1 MIRFEPSFFLER
13 NRDIDEV
20 TLRAIAREVR
30 KDILKMTTAVNSGHP
45 GGSMSAAD
53 ILVTLYYYKMRHNP
67 ENPKWEKRDRFVLSK
82 GHSSPA
88 LYSVLARTGY
98 FPLEKLK
105 EFRVLEGDLQG
116 HPSMLTTPGVEISTG
131 SLGHGISAAVGMA
144 LALKLDRSDS
154 RVYCMIGDGEA
165 QEGSVWEAAMAAS
178 HYNLDNLCVILDNN
192 NLQIDGPVDEVMSI
206 YPTVEKW
213 KAFGWHVIEINGHDF
228 REIKEALDEADTV
241 KYKPTMVIAKT
252 VKGKGVSF
260 MENRVEWH
268 GKALPPD
275 LLKEALKE
283 LGEVTEGGEHG
294 EG

>member
-30 KDILKMTTAVNSGHP
+30 KDILKMTSEAQSGHP
-45 GGSMSAAD
+45 GGAMSAAD
-53 ILVTLYYYKMRHNP
+53 IIVTLYYYKMRHNP

-82 GHSSPA
+82 GHVCPA

-98 FPLEKLK
+98 FPLEKLH
-105 EFRVLEGDLQG
+105 EFRKIDGDLQG
-116 HPSMLTTPGVEISTG
+116 HPDMHKTPGIEISTG
-131 SLGHGISAAVGMA
+131 SLGHGIGAAVGMA
-144 LALKLDRSDS
+144 LGLKLDKSDS

-165 QEGSVWEAAMAAS
+165 QEGSVWEASMAAS
-178 HYNLDNLCVILDNN
+178 HYNLDNLVVILDNN
-192 NLQIDGPVDEVMSI
+192 NLQIDGPVDDVMSI
-206 YPTVEKW
+206 YPAVEKW
-213 KAFGWHVIEINGHDF
+213 KAFGWHVVEINGHDF
-228 REIKEALDEADTV
+228 KEIKAALDEADSV
-241 KYKPTMVIAKT
+241 KFKPTMIVAKT

-260 MENRVEWH
+260 MENRAEWH

-283 LGEVTEGGEHG
+283 LGEIV
-294 EG
+294 

>member
-1 MIRFEPSFFLER
+1 
-13 NRDIDEV
+13 
-20 TLRAIAREVR
+20 
-30 KDILKMTTAVNSGHP
+30 
-45 GGSMSAAD
+45 
-53 ILVTLYYYKMRHNP
+53 
-67 ENPKWEKRDRFVLSK
+67 
-82 GHSSPA
+82 
-88 LYSVLARTGY
+88 
-98 FPLEKLK
+98 
-105 EFRVLEGDLQG
+105 
-116 HPSMLTTPGVEISTG
+116 
-131 SLGHGISAAVGMA
+131 
-144 LALKLDRSDS
+144 
-154 RVYCMIGDGEA
+154 MIGDGEA

-294 EG
+294 ES